1 MAVGKEIRNKIKSI
15 GNTQK
20 ITSAME
26 MVAASKM
33 RATQIRR
40 NKSLP
45 YAQQIIKLAA
55 HLGEATTEEFK
66 HEYLI
71 PRETKTVGII
81 VVSSDRGLAGGLNN
95 NLFKLVTTK
104 MKEWKNE
111 GVKVEI
117 ATVGN
122 KANTFF
128 SRFGGNLVATVNGL
142 GDTPASKD
150 LIGITTAM
158 LDLFQ
163 EGKIDELHVFANE
176 FVNTMTQQP
185 RNVQVLPV
193 IPGTLQDQIG
203 FESLSEG
210 SSLAWDYVY
219 DSAPVELMNIVL
231 DRYIEYVIYQAVVE
245 NVACE
250 MAARMIAM
258 KAASDNASD
267 LIDELQL
274 VYNKARQA
282 AITQEITEIVSGAA
296 AIN

>member
-1 MAVGKEIRNKIKSI
+1 MAVGKEIRSKIKSI
-15 GNTQK
+15 SNTQK

-71 PRETKTVGII
+71 PREVKRVGII

-95 NLFKLVTTK
+95 NLFKIVATQ

-111 GVKVEI
+111 GIEIEI
-117 ATVGN
+117 ATIGN
-122 KANTFF
+122 KANSFF
-128 SRFGGNLVATVNGL
+128 SRFGGGLVATVNGL
-142 GDTPASKD
+142 GDAPASKD

-185 RNVQVLPV
+185 RGIQVLPV
-193 IPGTLQDQIG
+193 IPGTLQDQMG
-203 FESLSEG
+203 FDSLSEG